1 MLNKEMIKTSSEL
14 EPSSIASSLNWFLLS
29 ALSSLSELLIFVW
42 ALLLQRILYVR
53 PSSAEVGSTQSQA
66 VYCLFVNSSKR
77 ICAMFIKYFHS
88 FLLEFFL
95 YNICCV
101 SKHISHLLLSSFSVR
116 DAARYQ
122 SYSFLNIKRGRGQSY
137 KFVKAFVATKVF
149 VLFT

>member
-42 ALLLQRILYVR
+42 ALLLQRITR

-116 DAARYQ
+116 DAAPYQ
-122 SYSFLNIKRGRGQSY
+122 SYSFL
-137 KFVKAFVATKVF
+137 T
-149 VLFT
+149 

>member
-122 SYSFLNIKRGRGQSY
+122 SYSFL
-137 KFVKAFVATKVF
+137 T
-149 VLFT
+149 